1 MDANWKKLALLM
13 YWTLIP
19 IVMLFTTAAALD
31 SISSPSTYRLI
42 LGILTLT
49 INTYVIFTYIRLG
62 LNEIYEFISKE
73 NENA

>member
-1 MDANWKKLALLM
+1 MDANWKKLALLE